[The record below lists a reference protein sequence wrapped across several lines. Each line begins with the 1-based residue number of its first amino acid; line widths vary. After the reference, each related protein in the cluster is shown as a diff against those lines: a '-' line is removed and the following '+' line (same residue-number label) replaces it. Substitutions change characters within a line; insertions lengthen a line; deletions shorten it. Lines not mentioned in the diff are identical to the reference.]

1 MNKLYYFYSEQ
12 SEKSLKYLDIVE
24 DIGGE
29 TVCVDSMKIR
39 KRLKH
44 IGIEQIPCIVFKEDK
59 RILQNQEAIDFLRQ
73 FIQPPPP
80 LRHENRNSSRLKE
93 LSNRVQTPE
102 RTPISKI
109 PIVIRTAEEQ
119 EINDTVKKAVK
130 ENSIMDKVKLL
141 TKEREDVL
149 IDNTKQQ

>member
-39 KRLKH
+39 KRLKK

-59 RILQNQEAIDFLRQ
+59 RILQNQQAIDFLRQ
-73 FIQPPPP
+73 FIQPPQI
-80 LRHENRNSSRLKE
+80 RHEHDKKSLPNPI
-93 LSNRVQTPE
+93 QIPG
-102 RTPISKI
+102 RTPISQI
-109 PIVIRTAEEQ
+109 PIITRTAEEQ

-130 ENSIMDKVKLL
+130 ENSIMDKVKVL
-141 TKEREDVL
+141 TKEREEVL
-149 IDNTKQQ
+149 IDNKN